1 MHGLVLHPFMVDN
14 KLKWEVENPNDVS
27 FASNVVEGHL
37 EEMLYNFLRLAGVAD
52 INNPSINLNWSELS
66 RNYCKLTESD
76 VHINRDLSNKINQKC
91 DRLNVIKLIDDET
104 LTADCY
110 VRDWSIEYP
119 DTEALYVHVALQLSN
134 PQIIGEDNEPKEID
148 DDTLSQFIEEFRY
161 NETSQEQET
170 DLLYDIIVEINNQ
183 KNMFDDVYMFSMG
196 LIEFYDNFGNKLG

>member
-14 KLKWEVENPNDVS
+14 KIKWEVENPNDVS

-52 INNPSINLNWSELS
+52 INNPSINLNWRELS
-66 RNYCKLTESD
+66 INYCKLTESD
-76 VHINRDLSNKINQKC
+76 VHISSDLSNKINQKC
-91 DRLNVIKLIDDET
+91 DRLNSIKLYDDGKV

-119 DTEALYVHVALQLSN
+119 GTESLHVHVALELSN
-134 PQIIGEDNEPKEID
+134 PQIKEIGEIDN
-148 DDTLSQFIEEFRY
+148 DTLSEFIEEFRY
-161 NETSQEQET
+161 NDSSPEQET
-170 DLLYDIIVEINNQ
+170 DILWEIIREINIQ
-183 KNMFDDVYMFSMG
+183 KNMFDDVYMFSVG